1 MSSEANVVARG
12 MQRKMQAYVELS
24 AAPLMKKR
32 GRKPRSRSPPPLNT
46 CPLSF
51 FKVLIGD
58 FKDVLFIPPMAAC
71 TLKGLAKK
79 YVYIED
85 ADGKYWNVKMSMVD
99 GSLAFQ
105 NGWCDFVSDH
115 CITVGEF
122 VLFTYTGGLI
132 FAARIFGTNALERV
146 NFKVKRRK
154 GRCTK
159 ERCMTELKPGN
170 VRISKRKKTA
180 QASEKQHSP
189 FGTEV
194 QRSLK
199 RKQKSVKCDFPKV
212 HVIESDSISEG
223 VLELSSVGEKPLY
236 DSNSKESE
244 NALLDSEQTMHKN
257 SDATVGELNI
267 KSPTELA
274 NSDLENIEAIAS
286 KSIISRM
293 NTSEKGAALRHIG
306 GALPSKQT
314 AEEPDAM
321 TKTST
326 WAVKAHSDNKEWSA
340 EISGSQVQMN
350 KEHDDI
356 RNNGKTE
363 QGLSHDLE
371 MLDSEP
377 HDMKMASL
385 SNLEHA
391 ECSPKMEF
399 NLIIPEGIS
408 EIDSGSQVRMK
419 NEHDDIRNNGKT
431 EQGLSHDLE
440 ILDSESHDM
449 KIASLSNLEHAEC
462 CPKME
467 LNLIKPE
474 GISEIVFLSADAIC
488 HPTLDEKLIELAT
501 GECSPK
507 MELNLIKPEGIS
519 EIVFLSA
526 DAICHPT
533 LDEKLI
539 ELATGAS
546 FNANEVEEP
555 ICQNYHASFD
565 LETSV
570 PCQTI
575 SAVSSNPI
583 LNHTIDKMENLMI
596 ISEEYGVSQT
606 TGIADDTFFDEDE
619 KNVTPC
625 SSRRCKVKIDRTDS
639 VDIPSSSCVS
649 FSVCLSDDVQSS
661 LELQKKLACPLGK
674 LKHERKVIVLQD
686 PSMRCWPVL
695 YHQSN
700 KFIGFIG
707 GWVDFAEGNN
717 ICRGDICEFELINK
731 MELKFSVHI
740 TKAERSIFDEKVE

>member
-1 MSSEANVVARG
+1 
-12 MQRKMQAYVELS
+12 MQASLELS
-24 AAPLMKKR
+24 AATLMKKR
-32 GRKPRSRSPPPLNT
+32 GRKPSSRSPQPLNT

-51 FKVLIGD
+51 FKVLLGD

-85 ADGKYWNVKMSMVD
+85 AFGKYWNVKMSMVD

-146 NFKVKRRK
+146 NFKVKRRR
-154 GRCTK
+154 GIAK
-159 ERCMTELKPGN
+159 ERCITELKPGN
-170 VRISKRKKTA
+170 VRTSKRKKTA
-180 QASEKQHSP
+180 QPSEEQHSP

-194 QRSLK
+194 QRGLK
-199 RKQKSVKCDFPKV
+199 RKQKAVKCDFPKV

-223 VLELSSVGEKPLY
+223 VLELSSAGEKPLY

-244 NALLDSEQTMHKN
+244 NALLDSEQTWHKN

-267 KSPTELA
+267 KSPSDLA
-274 NSDLENIEAIAS
+274 NSDLENIEAVSS
-286 KSIISRM
+286 KSIINRM
-293 NTSEKGAALRHIG
+293 STSENGAAFQDIG
-306 GALPSKQT
+306 GVLPSKQT

-326 WAVKAHSDNKEWSA
+326 WAVKGHSDNKEWSA

-350 KEHDDI
+350 KEDDDI

-371 MLDSEP
+371 MLDREP
-377 HDMKMASL
+377 PDMKMASL

-399 NLIIPEGIS
+399 NLIKPEGIS
-408 EIDSGSQVRMK
+408 EIDSGSQVQMK
-419 NEHDDIRNNGKT
+419 KEHDAIINNGKT

-440 ILDSESHDM
+440 MLDSESNDM
-449 KIASLSNLEHAEC
+449 KIASLSYLEHA
-462 CPKME
+462 
-467 LNLIKPE
+467 
-474 GISEIVFLSADAIC
+474 
-488 HPTLDEKLIELAT
+488 
-501 GECSPK
+501 ECSPK
-507 MELNLIKPEGIS
+507 MELNLIKPEEIS
-519 EIVFLSA
+519 EMVFLSA

-546 FNANEVEEP
+546 FNANELEEP
-555 ICQNYHASFD
+555 ICGNSHGSFD

-570 PCQTI
+570 PCQNI

-606 TGIADDTFFDEDE
+606 TGSSTIAESGLQSCNKVHECKYKSYPEIVKGSDCQSGIADDTFFDEDE

-625 SSRRCKVKIDRTDS
+625 SSRRCKVKIDRS
-639 VDIPSSSCVS
+639 EPVEIPSSSCVG
-649 FSVCLSDDVQSS
+649 FSICLSDDVQSS
-661 LELQKKLACPLGK
+661 LELQKKLACQLGK
-674 LKHERKVIVLQD
+674 LKHERKIIVLQD

-700 KFIGFIG
+700 KYIGFIG
-707 GWVDFAEGNN
+707 GWVDFAKGNN
-717 ICRGDICEFELINK
+717 ICGGDICEFELINK
-731 MELKFSVHI
+731 MELKFRVHI
-740 TKAERSIFDEKVE
+740 TKAERSNL

>member
-1 MSSEANVVARG
+1 
-12 MQRKMQAYVELS
+12 MQASLELS
-24 AAPLMKKR
+24 AATLMKKR
-32 GRKPRSRSPPPLNT
+32 GRKPSSRSPPPLNT

-51 FKVLIGD
+51 FKVLLGD

-85 ADGKYWNVKMSMVD
+85 AFGKYWNVKMSMVD

-146 NFKVKRRK
+146 NFKVKRRR
-154 GRCTK
+154 GIAK
-159 ERCMTELKPGN
+159 ERCITELKPGN
-170 VRISKRKKTA
+170 VRTSKRKKTA
-180 QASEKQHSP
+180 QPSEEQHSP

-199 RKQKSVKCDFPKV
+199 RKQKAVKCDFPKV

-223 VLELSSVGEKPLY
+223 VLELSSAGEKPLY

-244 NALLDSEQTMHKN
+244 NALLDSEQTWHKN

-267 KSPTELA
+267 KSPSDLA
-274 NSDLENIEAIAS
+274 NSDLENIEAVSS
-286 KSIISRM
+286 KSIINRM
-293 NTSEKGAALRHIG
+293 STSENGAAFRDIG
-306 GALPSKQT
+306 GVLPSKQT

-326 WAVKAHSDNKEWSA
+326 WAVKGHSDNKEWSA

-350 KEHDDI
+350 KEDDDI

-371 MLDSEP
+371 MLDREP
-377 HDMKMASL
+377 PDMKMASLSNLKHAECSPKMEFNLIKPEVISEIDSGSQVQMKKEHDAIINNGKTEQGLSHDLEMLDSESNYMKIASL

-391 ECSPKMEF
+391 ECSPKME
-399 NLIIPEGIS
+399 
-408 EIDSGSQVRMK
+408 
-419 NEHDDIRNNGKT
+419 
-431 EQGLSHDLE
+431 
-440 ILDSESHDM
+440 
-449 KIASLSNLEHAEC
+449 
-462 CPKME
+462 

-474 GISEIVFLSADAIC
+474 EISE
-488 HPTLDEKLIELAT
+488 
-501 GECSPK
+501 
-507 MELNLIKPEGIS
+507 M
-519 EIVFLSA
+519 VFLSA

-546 FNANEVEEP
+546 FNANELEEP
-555 ICQNYHASFD
+555 LCGNFHGSFD

-570 PCQTI
+570 PCQNI

-606 TGIADDTFFDEDE
+606 TGSSTIAESGLQSCNKVHECKYKSYPEIVKGSDCQSGIADDTFFDEDE

-625 SSRRCKVKIDRTDS
+625 SSRRCKVKIDRSES
-639 VDIPSSSCVS
+639 VDIPSSSCVG
-649 FSVCLSDDVQSS
+649 FSICLSDDVQSS
-661 LELQKKLACPLGK
+661 LELQKKLACQLGK
-674 LKHERKVIVLQD
+674 FKHERKIIVLQD
-686 PSMRCWPVL
+686 PSLRCWPVL

-700 KFIGFIG
+700 KYIGFIG
-707 GWVDFAEGNN
+707 GWVDFAKGNN
-717 ICRGDICEFELINK
+717 ICGGDICEFELINK
-731 MELKFSVHI
+731 MELKFRVHI
-740 TKAERSIFDEKVE
+740 TKAERSNLC

>member
-1 MSSEANVVARG
+1 MSSEAKVVARG
-12 MQRKMQAYVELS
+12 MQRKMQASVELP

-46 CPLSF
+46 FPLSF

-58 FKDVLFIPPMAAC
+58 FQEVLFIPPMAAF

-85 ADGKYWNVKMSMVD
+85 VDGKYWYVKMSMVD

-115 CITVGEF
+115 SITVGEF

-132 FAARIFGTNALERV
+132 FAARIFGTNALERA

-154 GRCTK
+154 GRCAK
-159 ERCMTELKPGN
+159 ERCITELKPGN
-170 VRISKRKKTA
+170 VRISKRKKA
-180 QASEKQHSP
+180 VQASEDQHSP

-199 RKQKSVKCDFPKV
+199 RKQKSVKCDFLKV

-223 VLELSSVGEKPLY
+223 VLELSSAGEKPLN

-244 NALLDSEQTMHKN
+244 NALLDSEQTWHKN

-274 NSDLENIEAIAS
+274 NSDLENIEAVAS
-286 KSIISRM
+286 KSIINRM
-293 NTSEKGAALRHIG
+293 STSEKGDALRHIG

-326 WAVKAHSDNKEWSA
+326 WAVKAHSDGKEWSA
-340 EISGSQVQMN
+340 EISGSQVQINKEHDDIRNNGKTEQGLSHDLEMLDSEPLDMKMASLSNLEHAECCPKMEFNLIKPEGISEIVSGSQVQMN

-371 MLDSEP
+371 MLASES

-385 SNLEHA
+385 FNLEHA
-391 ECSPKMEF
+391 
-399 NLIIPEGIS
+399 
-408 EIDSGSQVRMK
+408 
-419 NEHDDIRNNGKT
+419 
-431 EQGLSHDLE
+431 
-440 ILDSESHDM
+440 
-449 KIASLSNLEHAEC
+449 
-462 CPKME
+462 
-467 LNLIKPE
+467 
-474 GISEIVFLSADAIC
+474 
-488 HPTLDEKLIELAT
+488 
-501 GECSPK
+501 ECSPK

-546 FNANEVEEP
+546 FNANELEEP
-555 ICQNYHASFD
+555 ICQNYHASFG
-565 LETSV
+565 LETNV

-583 LNHTIDKMENLMI
+583 LNHTIDKRENLMI
-596 ISEEYGVSQT
+596 ISEEYGVPQT
-606 TGIADDTFFDEDE
+606 TGSSTIAESGLQSCNKVHECKYKSYPEIVKGSDCQSGIADDTFFYEDE

-661 LELQKKLACPLGK
+661 LELQKKLACQLGK
-674 LKHERKVIVLQD
+674 LKHERKIILLQD

-707 GWVDFAEGNN
+707 GWVDFAKGNN
-717 ICRGDICEFELINK
+717 ICRGDICEFELIDK
-731 MELKFSVHI
+731 MELIFRVHI